1 MSLLSTDEV
10 IERDELA
17 AKLAGFYMSGFIP
30 SYEDAQRAKTLG
42 LDPNAIREAVDV
54 CYESGEDEA

>member
-1 MSLLSTDEV
+1 MELTVDEV
-10 IERDELA
+10 VERDELA
-17 AKLAGFYMSGFIP
+17 AQVAERFMSGFP
-30 SYEDAQRAKTLG
+30 LTNEQVKRASELG